1 VRRFAYARRVELLYT
16 AHVPAGEGPHPTV
29 LLLHGWGASAH
40 DLIGLAPVLH
50 GGRAL
55 VLCPQGPLAMQVGP
69 GMLGYGWFPLVPG
82 RPPDPEAIESARA
95 GIESFLDAALARYP
109 VDPARLVIAG
119 FSQGGFLAYQIALR
133 APARFAGLMALSSWL
148 PKEVADAIE
157 RQPAHAELPALIV
170 HGSDD
175 PMIPIAR
182 AYASRDA
189 LLGLGVPVMFREYPM
204 GHEIRPEALREIVR
218 WLDER
223 VLSPVLRA

>member
-1 VRRFAYARRVELLYT
+1 MLERMDLLYT
-16 AHVPAGEGPHPTV
+16 AHVPAGDGPHPAI

-50 GGRAL
+50 GGRTL
-55 VLCPQGPLAMQVGP
+55 VLCPQGPLAFQAGP

-82 RPPDPEAIESARA
+82 RPPDPAAIETALGRVEA
-95 GIESFLDAALARYP
+95 FLDAALARYP
-109 VDPARLVIAG
+109 VDPKRLVAAG
-119 FSQGGFLAYQIALR
+119 FSQGGFLASLLALR
-133 APARFAGLMALSSWL
+133 SPARFAGLMALSSWL
-148 PKEVADAIE
+148 PPEIARSIPA
-157 RQPAHAELPALIV
+157 QPAHKELPALVV

-189 LLGLGVPVMFREYPM
+189 LLGLGVPTVFREYPM

-218 WLDER
+218 WLEER
-223 VLSPVLRA
+223 VLSPVVRA

>member
-1 VRRFAYARRVELLYT
+1 MELLYT
-16 AHVPAGEGPHPTV
+16 AHVPDGEGPHPTV

-55 VLCPQGPLAMQVGP
+55 VLCPQGALAFQAGP
-69 GMLGYGWFPLVPG
+69 GMLGYGWFALTPG
-82 RPPDPEAIESARA
+82 RPPDPADIDAARRQVEA
-95 GIESFLDAALARYP
+95 FLDEAHARYP
-109 VDPARLVIAG
+109 IDPKRLVIAG

-133 APARFAGLMALSSWL
+133 APQRFAGLMALSSWL
-148 PKEVADAIE
+148 PPELVESIPA
-157 RQPAHAELPALIV
+157 QPAHRELPALVV
-170 HGSDD
+170 HGSAD

-189 LLGLGVPVMFREYPM
+189 LLRLGVPTVFREYEM

-218 WLDER
+218 WLEER
-223 VLSPVLRA
+223 IFSPVLRA